1 MFGFGAALLVA
12 WAARA
17 NVPDP
22 AGDPVRYPLDPVAAC
37 DRLEGSPLVSVQDS
51 DLVST
56 SWTCGTGGETDGL
69 LDPSSACRLLYG
81 DSARP
86 VARVD
91 TTSASW
97 DCLVPTD

>member
-22 AGDPVRYPLDPVAAC
+22 VGDPVRYRLDPVAAC
-37 DRLEGSPLVSVQDS
+37 SRLAGSPRVAVHDS
-51 DLVST
+51 DLEST
-56 SWTCGTGGETDGL
+56 SWSCGTGDEIGAVL
-69 LDPSSACRLLYG
+69 VPASACRLLYG
-81 DSARP
+81 ETALP
-86 VARVD
+86 VARAD
-91 TTSASW
+91 STSDAW